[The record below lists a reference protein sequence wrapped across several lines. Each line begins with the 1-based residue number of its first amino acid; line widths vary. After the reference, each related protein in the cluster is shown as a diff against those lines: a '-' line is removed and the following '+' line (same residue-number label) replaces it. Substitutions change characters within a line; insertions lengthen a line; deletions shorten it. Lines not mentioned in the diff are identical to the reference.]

1 MSSSLHQKHHVPKSP
16 LIFLGLIAFLI
27 VSTLVVASSYF
38 LKPSIELELK
48 IKLEQSLANVGIFN
62 TGVKLSGRDVILN
75 GQVNSISDLIKAE
88 KIAEGV
94 LGVRDVTNQLLVK
107 NQTNE

>member
-1 MSSSLHQKHHVPKSP
+1 MPKSP